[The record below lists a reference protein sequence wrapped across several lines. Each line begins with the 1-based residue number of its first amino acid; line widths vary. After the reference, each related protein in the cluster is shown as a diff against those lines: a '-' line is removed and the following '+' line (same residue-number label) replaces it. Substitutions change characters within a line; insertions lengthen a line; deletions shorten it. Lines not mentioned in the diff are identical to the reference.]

1 MGRKGNCGDIAVAE
15 RFFLNL
21 KMKGVWQREYVNYT
35 EAEIDITAYI
45 VTFYNAK
52 RLYPTLDNL
61 PPVIFERKMAEKN
74 LW

>member
-1 MGRKGNCGDIAVAE
+1 MA
-15 RFFLNL
+15 FFIVLGCWSIGV
-21 KMKGVWQREYVNYT
+21 KGVWQREYVNYT

-74 LW
+74 TMVVSEIT

>member
-1 MGRKGNCGDIAVAE
+1 
-15 RFFLNL
+15 
-21 KMKGVWQREYVNYT
+21 MKGVWQREYVNYT